1 MATRTCECEQ
11 LVPRLLRLAADMAG
25 EVAGDLRLAAD
36 MAGDAADLAGDAAD
50 LAGDAAD
57 MAGDVGDSGDASS
70 AARGAAAG
78 LPLLRVLLCAG
89 RRVAGA
95 GEAWM
100 VQGGDIGG
108 FGGG

>member
-36 MAGDAADLAGDAAD
+36 MAGDAAD

>member
-36 MAGDAADLAGDAAD
+36 MAGDAADLAGD
-50 LAGDAAD
+50 
-57 MAGDVGDSGDASS
+57 VGDSGDASS

-78 LPLLRVLLCAG
+78 LPLLRALLCAG

-100 VQGGDIGG
+100 AKGGEIGG